1 MGACQG
7 ERSQIMLA
15 RWVQAEPPVLPVQRT
30 LQLYFATHP
39 LIGKI
44 NLAAAWFAGILGPL
58 CWAALIILFVS
69 AELSAG

>member
-1 MGACQG
+1 MFAHWT
-7 ERSQIMLA
+7 E
-15 RWVQAEPPVLPVQRT
+15 AEQPILPVQQT
-30 LQLYFATHP
+30 LRHYFAKHP

-44 NLAAAWFAGILGPL
+44 NVAAAWYAEILGVT

>member
-1 MGACQG
+1 
-7 ERSQIMLA
+7 MLA
-15 RWVQAEPPVLPVQRT
+15 RWAAAEQPILPVQRT
-30 LQLYFATHP
+30 LQRCFARHP

-44 NLAAAWFAGILGPL
+44 NLAAAWFAEILGPM

>member
-1 MGACQG
+1 MFGYWS
-7 ERSQIMLA
+7 E
-15 RWVQAEPPVLPVQRT
+15 AEQPILPVQRT
-30 LQLYFATHP
+30 LQSCFGRHP

-44 NLAAAWFAGILGPL
+44 NLAAAWFAGILGPM